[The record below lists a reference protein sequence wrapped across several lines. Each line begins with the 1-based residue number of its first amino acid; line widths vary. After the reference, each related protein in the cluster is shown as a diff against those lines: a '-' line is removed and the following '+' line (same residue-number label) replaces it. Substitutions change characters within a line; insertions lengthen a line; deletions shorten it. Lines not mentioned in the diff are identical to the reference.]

1 MLQWKGLMNL
11 DKKLNHLMN
20 QKLEHVK
27 AETGELSFKEV
38 EFITTGCEKDVLILD
53 KKTVIAFF
61 REGLQIDRYRVR
73 QELIRRLAKQTEAVF
88 PECLY
93 ISPTQNF
100 AIETF
105 VPGYK
110 ITPQYVEINLESAQQ
125 IGRGVGSFLKQLH
138 MISEQ
143 KLDLLTGFVQDV
155 RNDMVEGLKILRLKL
170 TQSEMEQVNDFLNEF
185 YKITASVQI
194 CIVHGDFHYDNILW
208 DESANR
214 LGIIDFSE
222 AGKEDPALDFM
233 YMCYF
238 PEEFR
243 HAMFEEYGSEAAI
256 LYERSQM
263 YDRIYG
269 LYDMIENI
277 QGDPRKPNFEKGY
290 TRFFTDSRLLS

>member
-1 MLQWKGLMNL
+1 MERLMNL
-11 DKKLNHLMN
+11 DIQLNQLIN

-27 AETGELSFKEV
+27 VETGELSFKEV

-61 REGLQIDRYRVR
+61 RKGLQIDRYRVR
-73 QELIRRLAKQTEAVF
+73 QELIRRLAKQTRVAF

-93 ISPTQNF
+93 ISPTKNF
-100 AIETF
+100 VMETY
-105 VPGYK
+105 VPGYR
-110 ITPQYVEINLESAQQ
+110 ITPQYVEKNMENAQQ
-125 IGRGVGSFLKQLH
+125 IGRDVGSFLKQLH
-138 MISEQ
+138 MTSEQ
-143 KLDLLTGFVQDV
+143 RLDLLTGFMQDF
-155 RNDMVEGLKILRLKL
+155 RNDMVEGLKILRFKL
-170 TQSEMEQVNDFLNEF
+170 TQAEMEQVNDFLNGI
-185 YKITASVQI
+185 YKISASVQV

-208 DESANR
+208 DQSASR
-214 LGIIDFSE
+214 LGIIDFGE

-233 YMCYF
+233 YMCYY

-243 HAMFEEYGSEAAI
+243 HAVFEEYGSEAAI

-290 TRFFTDSRLLS
+290 TRFFTDSILLN